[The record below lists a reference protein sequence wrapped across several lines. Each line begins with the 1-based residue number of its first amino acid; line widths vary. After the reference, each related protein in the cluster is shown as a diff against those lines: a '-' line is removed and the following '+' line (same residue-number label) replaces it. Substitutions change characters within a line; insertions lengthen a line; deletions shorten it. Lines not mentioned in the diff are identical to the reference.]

1 MIIDFKDEYYY
12 KLVKKNSDY
21 DLSYLLKNNEF
32 NKDFIFLIND
42 EPIGLISFS
51 VIYDRIE
58 LNYIWVDKLYRKKG
72 IASKMIEF
80 MCNNDDIKNITLEVS
95 IENKP
100 AIELYKKYGFKIVSI
115 RKNYYKNIDAYL
127 MMKEMM

>member
-1 MIIDFKDEYYY
+1 MIIDFKDEYYH

>member
-1 MIIDFKDEYYY
+1 MIIDFKEEYYH